1 MTTRSDVLAGTPAY
15 RVRTLDL
22 RSVVDEE
29 A

>member
-1 MTTRSDVLAGTPAY
+1 MTTRTDVPAGTPAY

-22 RSVVDEE
+22 RSVVGEE